1 LVADRAVI
9 AALGADGALAAP
21 ESAHELRDSWRAY
34 AALALGTVLFVF
46 TIWYEVYRDTRPDAA
61 AWRDAVL
68 QSHRQWRLRTS
79 FLFLIWS
86 ILAGFCAPFGFASV
100 VFVPVWIWFVYRVVR
115 GAVQFARHRVI

>member
-1 LVADRAVI
+1 MI
-9 AALGADGALAAP
+9 GALGADAPLASPVADV
-21 ESAHELRDSWRAY
+21 AVRDSRRAY

-86 ILAGFCAPFGFASV
+86 ILAGFCAPFGFASI
-100 VFVPVWIWFVYRVVR
+100 VFVPVWIWFVYRVAR

>member
-1 LVADRAVI
+1 MESRAVI
-9 AALGADGALAAP
+9 AALGVDGALAAP
-21 ESAHELRDSWRAY
+21 EAGQDLRDSWRAY

-61 AWRDAVL
+61 AWRDALL

-100 VFVPVWIWFVYRVVR
+100 VFVPVWIWFVYRVVL